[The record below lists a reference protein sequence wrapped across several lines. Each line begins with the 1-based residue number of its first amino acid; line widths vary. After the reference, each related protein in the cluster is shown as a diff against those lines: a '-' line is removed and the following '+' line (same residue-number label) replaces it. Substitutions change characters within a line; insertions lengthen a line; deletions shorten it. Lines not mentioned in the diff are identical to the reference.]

1 MMRTVIRSAQIL
13 GTALREARRAA
24 KLTQTNLGQKTGL
37 RQATISSFENG
48 EGGTLD
54 SLFKVMTELK
64 LEMRLETRSTA
75 QPDLD
80 DLF

>member
-1 MMRTVIRSAQIL
+1 MRLVIRSTRNL
-13 GTALREARRAA
+13 GSALREARRSI
-24 KLTQTNLGQKTGL
+24 KLTQTDLGEKTGL
-37 RQATISSFENG
+37 RQATISSLENG
-48 EGGTLD
+48 AGGTLD

-64 LEMRLETRSTA
+64 LELRLETRSTA

>member
-1 MMRTVIRSAQIL
+1 MHSVIRSARTL
-13 GTALREARRAA
+13 GTALREARRTT
-24 KLTQTNLGQKTGL
+24 KLTQADLGEKTGL
-37 RQATISSFENG
+37 RQATISSLENG
-48 EGGTLD
+48 AGGTLD

-64 LEMRLETRSTA
+64 LELRLDTRSTA